1 MFKILSPAC
10 VFPMCR
16 LSGDGRSV
24 VLRRLNRIKWMFG
37 TISVVVSSYM
47 APLSLDML
55 PLNIFGKLIIF
66 LVMVNLILCFG
77 MRGVIAFCWNYAK
90 PLTFEPNLL
99 SLDSRKLA
107 VDLLP

>member
-24 VLRRLNRIKWMFG
+24 VLRRLNRIIWMVGFL
-37 TISVVVSSYM
+37 SVVVSSYM
-47 APLSLDML
+47 ASL
-55 PLNIFGKLIIF
+55 PLGNASAEYLKLLF
-66 LVMVNLILCFG
+66 LVVVNLILCFG
-77 MRGVIAFCWNYAK
+77 MRGIIAFCWNYAK